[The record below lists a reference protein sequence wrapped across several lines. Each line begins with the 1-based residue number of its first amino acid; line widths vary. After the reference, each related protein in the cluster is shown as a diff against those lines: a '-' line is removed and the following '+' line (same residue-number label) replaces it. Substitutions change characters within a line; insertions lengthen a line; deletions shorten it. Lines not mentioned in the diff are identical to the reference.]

1 MNKKKSEATMEIAAT
16 STVSVAPQSR
26 QLLNAFSRKLGSV
39 SSLSFGFFEKEYC
52 YKSSRLRVSAS
63 ASMDAVTTEKISPA
77 ASFLDK
83 RETGVL
89 HFVKYHGLGNDFIL
103 VLLLS
108 VEFLSMLI

>member
-1 MNKKKSEATMEIAAT
+1 M
-16 STVSVAPQSR
+16 
-26 QLLNAFSRKLGSV
+26 
-39 SSLSFGFFEKEYC
+39 
-52 YKSSRLRVSAS
+52 SAS
-63 ASMDAVTTEKISPA
+63 ASMDAVTAEKISPA

-108 VEFLSMLI
+108 VEFLSMVI